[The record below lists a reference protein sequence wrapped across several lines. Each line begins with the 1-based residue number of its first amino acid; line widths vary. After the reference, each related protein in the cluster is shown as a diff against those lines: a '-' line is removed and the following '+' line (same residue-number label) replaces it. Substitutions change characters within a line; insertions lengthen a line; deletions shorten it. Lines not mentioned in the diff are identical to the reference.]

1 MYEFLSGAIAT
12 ATFIVGLFFLRFYKK
27 IDDRFF
33 LYLAIAFWIFSL
45 ERFILVFTQVSGE
58 YYSMIY
64 LIRLSGFIIITF
76 AIVDKNRRP

>member
-1 MYEFLSGAIAT
+1 MYEFLSGAIAA

-45 ERFILVFTQVSGE
+45 ERFILVFTQSSGE